1 MSRRPFFFR
10 APFGVVVLLIL
21 GAPSLAQERIGG
33 AAAIQNDVRGA
44 VSEGVTKLNVGDGVY
59 ANEVITTAADS
70 SGRFTF
76 KDRTDVQIGPVS
88 RVKLDDFVYSGE
100 RPAVFSATKGVFRF
114 ISAPAAHGAYEV
126 HTPTATIG
134 VRGTSFG
141 VRAVS
146 GRTDAVLYGGVI
158 EVCQASGGKC
168 RTLDSPCT
176 FVSVTNR
183 GVTDPRKLGS
193 KDWSFDNSCK
203 LPRRSDN
210 RPGDPGTP
218 LPGDA
223 PPAQPPLQ
231 WTGFHI
237 GVTGG
242 SSIGSTKFADPIP
255 LDGAAFSGGLT
266 LGYNWQ
272 ATPNILVGFES
283 DFGFRGGIGGG
294 SNGVAVAS
302 GSGSG
307 YLGTYRAVLGYAWNN
322 IMAYGSGGLAYGNV
336 VAPNSYVGQG
346 VVGNFGTRVNADNA
360 PLPGWAIGGGLEYAI
375 NDNWSVKAEYL
386 YVRLA
391 HDNPQYQTDF
401 AAFYPASICN
411 ESALHVIRAGV
422 NYHFNWSPPPQS
434 FGQ

>member
-1 MSRRPFFFR
+1 MDSRFIGRRLTRWNNSMSRRPFFFR

-294 SNGVAVAS
+294 SWMAS
-302 GSGSG
+302 WSLRDLEAAIWAHIALCWDMHGIILWHMAPADWPTATSSLPTVMSGKAWLAFRNARQCQQCAPSW
-307 YLGTYRAVLGYAWNN
+307 LGDWRR
-322 IMAYGSGGLAYGNV
+322 
-336 VAPNSYVGQG
+336 P
-346 VVGNFGTRVNADNA
+346 
-360 PLPGWAIGGGLEYAI
+360 
-375 NDNWSVKAEYL
+375 
-386 YVRLA
+386 
-391 HDNPQYQTDF
+391 
-401 AAFYPASICN
+401 
-411 ESALHVIRAGV
+411 
-422 NYHFNWSPPPQS
+422 
-434 FGQ
+434 